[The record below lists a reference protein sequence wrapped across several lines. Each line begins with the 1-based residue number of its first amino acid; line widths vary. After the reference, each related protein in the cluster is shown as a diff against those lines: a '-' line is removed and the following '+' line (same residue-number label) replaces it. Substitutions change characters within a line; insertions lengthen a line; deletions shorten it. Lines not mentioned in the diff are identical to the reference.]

1 MFVGDLVISSSTVIA
16 VSFARF
22 ADRKARRMPGTW
34 RRARGIAGD
43 LDREHSDWGSREPGR
58 GMAIASARAI
68 GRSEAPGHP
77 PKLPG
82 IARQQA

>member
-1 MFVGDLVISSSTVIA
+1 
-16 VSFARF
+16 
-22 ADRKARRMPGTW
+22 
-34 RRARGIAGD
+34 
-43 LDREHSDWGSREPGR
+43 
-58 GMAIASARAI
+58 MAIASARAI